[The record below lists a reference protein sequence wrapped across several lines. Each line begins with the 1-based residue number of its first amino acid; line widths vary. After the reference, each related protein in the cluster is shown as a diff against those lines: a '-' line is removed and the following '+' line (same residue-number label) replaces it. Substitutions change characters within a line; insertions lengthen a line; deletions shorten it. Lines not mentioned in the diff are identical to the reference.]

1 MKYKIF
7 FILIMLI
14 MLAGCYQE
22 PTIKEPVIDEG
33 VKEEAIKEE
42 EAVIKEKVSLIKL
55 LPEEYPYFK
64 DDMQY
69 KDIDKSIAKS
79 LSYLKR
85 VNSNKKF
92 TFGEDTYTASYLI
105 KSLETFNNFI
115 ATKPSE
121 EILNRFIKAK
131 YQVYQS
137 AGNDAEKNLLITG
150 YFEPLLKGSLK
161 KTKNFTIPLYAIPK
175 DIIYVK
181 LGDFSEEL
189 KGKKIAGRLVK
200 NRLQP
205 YHDRYDIEYGNAIF
219 NKAKKLAWIENRID
233 RFFLEIQGSG
243 KVILENGEIINI
255 HYHATNGRKYNSIGT
270 LLIKERKIGHKEM
283 SMQAIYEYLQENPEE
298 IKKVLPYNK
307 NFVFFK
313 TEKEGPIGC
322 ISVALTPMRSIATDR
337 KIFPQAA
344 LSFIQTYKP
353 ITDSDNN
360 IIEWKKMNLFTQN
373 QDTGG
378 AIKGAGRADFFW
390 GNGDYARL
398 AAGYMKHKGTLFFLA
413 LKKDK

>member
-1 MKYKIF
+1 MKYKTF
-7 FILIMLI
+7 FILIILI
-14 MLAGCYQE
+14 ILAGCYQKPE
-22 PTIKEPVIDEG
+22 KPIIEKPIIK
-33 VKEEAIKEE
+33 KQL
-42 EAVIKEKVSLIKL
+42 SLIKL
-55 LPEEYPYFK
+55 SPEEYPYFK
-64 DDMQY
+64 DSMQY
-69 KDIDKSIAKS
+69 KDIDKSIIKS
-79 LSYLKR
+79 LSYLKKI
-85 VNSNKKF
+85 NPNKEF

-105 KSLETFNNFI
+105 ESLQTFNDFI

-121 EILNRFIKAK
+121 EQLNQFIKTK
-131 YQVYQS
+131 YKVYQA
-137 AGNDAEKNLLITG
+137 AGNDSEKNLLITG

-161 KTKNFTIPLYAIPK
+161 KTKDFTIPLYAIPQ
-175 DIIYVK
+175 DLIFVN
-181 LGDFSEEL
+181 LGDFSKKL
-189 KGKKIAGRLVK
+189 KGKKISGRLVK

-270 LLIKERKIGHKEM
+270 LLIQEDKIESKEM
-283 SMQAIYEYLQENPEE
+283 SMQAIYEYLQKNPEE
-298 IKKVLPYNK
+298 IKRVLPYNK

-353 ITDSDNN
+353 VTDNKNN
-360 IIEWKKMNLFTQN
+360 IIEWEEMNLFTQN

-390 GNGDYARL
+390 GNGGYARV
-398 AAGYMKHKGTLFFLA
+398 AAGYMKHKGKLFFLA
-413 LKKDK
+413 LKKEK